1 MPRRTRTTKKAAAA
15 SASEA
20 DFSQV
25 AKSIK
30 DTPLQTEL
38 GNDFLKYAEMVI
50 SARALPDVRDGLKPV
65 QRRILWAMYSAGYMP
80 NKPTVKSLRVVAE
93 TSKFHPHGDC
103 FHKDTVVQLLDGTT
117 KTIRELTE
125 EGGSHWVLA
134 VSADDHQLVPVQ
146 AHDFRIG
153 QWATDLY
160 HIRFANGYELVVT
173 SNHPFLD
180 VDGNWVRAEDLK
192 PWAILDSTVLTDDT
206 GRGYLTAQSV
216 SNTVIRKKSFVHH
229 LVGQAQGLTTDSSTV
244 IHHRDFNRLNNS
256 PDNLALLTRGE
267 HAEVHR
273 DYETGLEHGR
283 QAMFAEDGQ
292 YREAIREKNRRLMVA
307 YNANQGLAKAFQAL
321 SQLEKRNLA
330 LTIENYETL
339 RGEIY
344 NLTRIDRMIER
355 GTITSFDELVERYQ
369 SGEALVDTSD
379 SIGLTQSSN
388 SKPAA
393 AARNQHG
400 PQSSALKV
408 MRLIARWGK
417 RTDYAAPVPKEILK
431 NTQSKPSPIVGRMT
445 QEEYEEFRDTHLAI
459 VESVTVEHL
468 DEPEPM
474 YDFTVDHHHNMLLPV
489 SEDCSL
495 FCCAHNSSIYES
507 QVTLARPFVM
517 PLTMVDIQ
525 GSVGT
530 DWDDAPAAARYTE
543 ARLAKDAMLAL
554 EEVKESTVTMFDNYD
569 GTEKEP
575 EVLPV
580 EFPLLP
586 INGSSGIAVGLT
598 TNIPQNNPTE
608 VMQATR
614 YLLFHPKAT
623 TAKLMEY
630 IKGPDFPNGGM
641 VMGADNLVEVYEKGQ
656 GAILLR
662 ANVEIKEL
670 RGNKHELTF
679 TGIPYGTSVKK
690 CLAAIR
696 KAITDKKITEIAK
709 SDDLSDRKHGTQ
721 LVVVTKRSANPD
733 VVISQLYK
741 YTPLESNFGV
751 VCSVIDNGKPRYM
764 GIKEILQAWIDF
776 RREVV
781 RNRTQHRYD
790 KAADRMHMIGALQ
803 TILADVDEV
812 IRIVRQSE
820 NRQKAHDALK
830 KRYKIDDAQADYVLS
845 ISLGRLTRF
854 DRIQLD
860 DEAKSLKAQMES
872 WKKIL
877 DDPKTLDKTIAS
889 EMDKVAKQIARPR
902 KTVIVGG
909 SVEEHKA
916 NLDEQMAGP
925 VALPSEPCRVTITC
939 DGQVWRQAPKSRAK
953 GLPGPYVSIRETMT
967 DSELLVVTNQGRSL
981 RITTADI
988 TTKPMETAKL
998 MSLQAGERVLEAIP
1012 LEGTWQDKF
1021 KTKIGFVTRMGA
1033 VKVLDTSTLTKN
1045 PDCDVMKLAAGD
1057 EIICAAPVAD
1067 DSVCSLVTSNAS
1079 LLSFDLKGVR
1089 PQGRTGG
1096 GVAGIKLVKDATVL
1110 AAAITSP
1117 ADEPL
1122 VVSVTKSS
1130 TKVADLEE
1138 FPKKGRAT
1146 MGVRCHKFLKG
1157 ENGLVAAYV
1166 GVAPLLT
1173 AGGKEGKLPAKSKR
1187 EASGTKTSF
1196 KGDIVIGRGK

>member
-1 MPRRTRTTKKAAAA
+1 MPRRTRTTRKAAST
-15 SASEA
+15 SATEA
-20 DFSQV
+20 DFSKV

-30 DTPLQTEL
+30 ETPLQTEL

-103 FHKDTVVQLLDGTT
+103 YRRTTRVKLLDGTT
-117 KTIRELTE
+117 RTMEQLAE
-125 EGGSHWVLA
+125 DGGSYWVLA
-134 VSADDHQLVPVQ
+134 VSADTQQLIPVQ

-160 HIRFANGYELVVT
+160 HIKFANGYELVVT
-173 SNHPFLD
+173 ANHPFLD
-180 VDGNWVRAEDLK
+180 VDGNWVRAEDLQ
-192 PWAILDSTVLTDDT
+192 PWMMLDSTNLTIESA
-206 GRGYLTAQSV
+206 GGYLVAQSV
-216 SNTVIRKKSFVHH
+216 SNAVIRKRAHLHH
-229 LVGQAQGLTTDSSTV
+229 LVGNAVGLTTDAGTV
-244 IHHRDFNRLNNS
+244 IHHKNFDRCDNS
-256 PDNLALLTRGE
+256 PDNLVLVTRGE
-267 HAEVHR
+267 HAEIHKN
-273 DYETGLEHGR
+273 YEEGLSLGR
-283 QAMFAEDGQ
+283 QAMFADDGK
-292 YREAIREKNRRLMVA
+292 YRDAIREKNRRLMQA

-321 SQLEKRNLA
+321 SRLEERNLE
-330 LTIENYETL
+330 LTPENYESL

-344 NLTRIDRMIER
+344 NLTRIDRMIQR
-355 GTITSFDELVERYQ
+355 GTITSFDDLVERYQ
-369 SGEALVDTSD
+369 QGESLFDTSD
-379 SIGLTQSSN
+379 AIGLTHSVADTESHRAPQDHPYSSI
-388 SKPAA
+388 
-393 AARNQHG
+393 
-400 PQSSALKV
+400 LKAI
-408 MRLIARWGK
+408 RLIARWGK
-417 RTDYAAPVPKEILK
+417 KTGYAAPVPKDILR
-431 NTQSKPSPIVGRMT
+431 NTQSKPSPIIGRMT
-445 QEEYEEFRDTHLAI
+445 QAEYEEFRDTHLAI
-459 VESVTVEHL
+459 VESVTIEHL

-474 YDFTVDHHHNMLLPV
+474 YDFTVDHHHNMLLPINDD
-489 SEDCSL
+489 ETL
-495 FCCAHNSSIYES
+495 FCCTHNSSIYES

-641 VMGADNLVEVYEKGQ
+641 VMGADNLVDVYEKGQ
-656 GAILLR
+656 GSILLR

-721 LVVVTKRSANPD
+721 LVVVTKRSANPN

-812 IRIVRQSE
+812 IRIVRQSD
-820 NRQKAHDALK
+820 NRQKAHEALK

-854 DRIQLD
+854 DRIQLE
-860 DEAKSLKAQMES
+860 DEAKSLKQQMEA

-877 DDPKTLDKTIAS
+877 DDPKTLDRTIAA

-916 NLDEQMAGP
+916 SLDEQMAGP

-953 GLPGPYVSIRETMT
+953 GLPGPYVSIREMMT
-967 DSELLVVTNQGRSL
+967 DNELLVVTNQGRSL
-981 RITTADI
+981 RITASDI

-998 MSLQAGERVLEAIP
+998 MSLRGGERVVEAIP
-1012 LEGTWQDKF
+1012 LEGTWEDKF
-1021 KTKIGFVTRMGA
+1021 KTRVGFVTRGGI
-1033 VKVLDTSTLTKN
+1033 VKVLDTATLTKN
-1045 PDCDVMKLAAGD
+1045 PDCDIMKLAAGD

-1067 DSVCSLVTSNAS
+1067 DSVCSIVTSNAS
-1079 LLSFDLKGVR
+1079 VLSFDLKAVR

-1096 GVAGIKLVKDATVL
+1096 GVAGIKLVKGAKAV

-1122 VVSVTKSS
+1122 IVTVTKAS

-1146 MGVRCHKFLKG
+1146 MGVRCHRLLKG
-1157 ENGLVAAYV
+1157 EPALVAAYV
-1166 GVAPLLT
+1166 GVNPLLT
-1173 AGGKEGKLPAKSKR
+1173 AGGKAGKLPAKSKR
-1187 EASGTKTSF
+1187 EASSTKTSF
-1196 KGDIVIGRGK
+1196 KGEIVIGRDK